1 MNELSI
7 FRDNYREYVFG
18 LDFSLGD
25 VFNFGDMIYDYSLS
39 FVGGEFNLFIYDV
52 VLDHY
57 GMPMRDV
64 LSERLFI
71 FVDF

>member
-1 MNELSI
+1 MDELRI
-7 FRDNYREYVFG
+7 FIDNYRDYVLG

-25 VFNFGDMIYDYSLS
+25 VFNFGDMFYDYSLS

-64 LSERLFI
+64 LSERLYV
-71 FVDF
+71 FVDL

>member
-1 MNELSI
+1 M
-7 FRDNYREYVFG
+7 F
-18 LDFSLGD
+18 
-25 VFNFGDMIYDYSLS
+25 YDYSLS

-71 FVDF
+71 FLEL